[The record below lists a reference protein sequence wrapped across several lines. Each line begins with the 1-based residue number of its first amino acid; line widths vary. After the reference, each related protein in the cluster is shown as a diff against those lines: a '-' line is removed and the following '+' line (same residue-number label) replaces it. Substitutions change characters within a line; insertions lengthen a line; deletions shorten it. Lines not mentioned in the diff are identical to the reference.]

1 MLTFIVGGSATE
13 YFTRIIDNKFSRV
26 RNGHLP
32 DITERDCLD
41 QQRLLPEVLHPEL
54 EDAPFAID
62 HGDLSPSNIIVDSDH
77 NITG

>member
-1 MLTFIVGGSATE
+1 MLTFIVEGSATE
-13 YFTRIIDNKFSRV
+13 HFTRIIDNKFPRV

-32 DITERDCLD
+32 DITERDCLK
-41 QQRLLPEVLHPEL
+41 QKRLLPKVLHPEL
-54 EDAPFAID
+54 EGAPFAID